1 MTSVTAHSTTTRRTT
16 TRAARGVPW
25 RTVGVLAVVL
35 AYADGYWLVSV
46 QGAVGAV
53 GRTDHQFL
61 TWLRESTVILPA
73 FAFVVLA
80 ALTLAAHW
88 FGSTP
93 ERARTAIAT
102 ALLVVLGSTAVGMAA
117 IVANSVF
124 DYHVQSAG
132 LRFMQAMPS
141 MHGRC
146 DSNCLAQQQ
155 RESLAVLVRGVLV
168 VSRWVVLTNLVLVA
182 WIVALLGGRLRLG
195 AVRRRHLT
203 QTDAR
208 HLLVVSLVASAAIH
222 VAVIPEHVV
231 EWRAAGL
238 FFASL
243 TAGELFVAGA
253 LLARPRR
260 PDVLYA
266 AAAISIGPLLLWLY
280 SRTIGLPF
288 GPEPGAPEGVGVPD
302 CMACALEVISL
313 VAVVLLLRPRRWLA
327 RRPSASTH
335 VRGLAAL
342 ALVSVTVIGVATTG
356 LGWFDAFDVSS
367 SQSTT
372 GTGH

>member
-1 MTSVTAHSTTTRRTT
+1 M
-16 TRAARGVPW
+16 RGVPW
-25 RTVGVLAVVL
+25 KTVGVLAVVL

-61 TWLRESTVILPA
+61 TWLRESTVVLPP

-80 ALTLAAHW
+80 ALTLAARW
-88 FGSTP
+88 SGSTP
-93 ERARTAIAT
+93 DGARSVIVT
-102 ALLVVLGSTAVGMAA
+102 ALLVVLGSTALGMAA

-132 LRFMQAMPS
+132 LRLMQAMPS

-146 DSNCLAQQQ
+146 DSTCLAQEQ
-155 RESLAVLVRGVLV
+155 RESLAVLVRGVLM
-168 VSRWVVLTNLVLVA
+168 VSRWVLVTNLVLVA
-182 WIVALLGGRLRLG
+182 WLVALMGGRLSLG
-195 AVRRRHLT
+195 AVRRRHLP
-203 QTDAR
+203 QTDVR
-208 HLLVVSLVASAAIH
+208 HLLVGALVASAAIH
-222 VAVIPEHVV
+222 AAVIPEHLA

-238 FFASL
+238 FFALL
-243 TAGELFVAGA
+243 TVGELSVAVA

-266 AAAISIGPLLLWLY
+266 AAAVSIGPLLLWLY

-288 GPEPGAPEGVGVPD
+288 GPDPGAPEGVGVPD
-302 CMACALEVISL
+302 CLACALEVVSL
-313 VAVVLLLRPRRWLA
+313 VAVVLLLRPRQWLA

-335 VRGLAAL
+335 LRGLAVL
-342 ALVSVTVIGVATTG
+342 ALVSVTAIGVATTG

-372 GTGH
+372 GMGH